1 MTEID
6 AEESHSRGIAGTI
19 GIFLLKIPFQIFL
32 IPGRIILWYRYM
44 HAKHGTITIS
54 ARQRHSL
61 PHAVFFS
68 LVFWMVILFFTVS
81 AVNEQYKK
89 AQLTQT
95 PAVQETETVMSPS
108 EEMPE
113 VKENPVKDTTSSVRK
128 STTVNKIVPKAEAK
142 PNEAPSYSTRN
153 QVF

>member
-32 IPGRIILWYRYM
+32 IPGHIILWYRYM

-81 AVNEQYKK
+81 AVNEQHEKT
-89 AQLTQT
+89 QLAKS
-95 PAVQETETVMSPS
+95 PAVQETETVTSPS
-108 EEMPE
+108 EDTP
-113 VKENPVKDTTSSVRK
+113 VVRENPVKDAALSVRK
-128 STTVNKIVPKAEAK
+128 STPVNKIVPKAEAK